1 MSNAKL
7 RKSATKDMKQ
17 QQSAP
22 TASPENKDLERYT
35 QLLLALSE
43 KAPEKVKPYMQKASP
58 VVAMIFLYIKIATP
72 YIVQAACFVS
82 DVINKLPD
90 RVFYALLGFT
100 ICFCGGVF
108 PTTIAAVEAWKLC
121 GGNEAMRSGKELL
134 AEWTKVLEANKK
146 DNEEDKDDNGIAD
159 VDEISPQELLLRKS
173 KLAMKS
179 VDPNKINKELALI
192 YTGWIGV
199 IAVLKIQF
207 AKTVTLG
214 NMIGDKLY
222 GAVAFYAEKQV
233 LAVTPEEN
241 KKWVPIVLQWM
252 CKAVAISLAWWIQRV
267 ISAFHSA
274 IRGGQIF
281 GRELVNFLHEKGFV
295 NWKDEDTYMDEA
307 VGWAVAALGLL
318 FQWTFRFSMPFP
330 LNILLFPVTMLE
342 TFIIW
347 SVSN

>member
-17 QQSAP
+17 ESAP

-35 QLLLALSE
+35 KLLLALSE
-43 KAPEKVKPYMQKASP
+43 KAPDKVKPYMEKASP
-58 VVAMIFLYIKIATP
+58 IVAMIFLYIKIATP
-72 YIVQAACFVS
+72 YILQAACFVQEMIS
-82 DVINKLPD
+82 KLPE
-90 RVFYALLGFT
+90 RVFNALLGFT

-108 PTTIAAVEAWKLC
+108 PTTIAAVEAWKVC
-121 GGNEAMRSGKELL
+121 GGDEAISSAKEIL
-134 AEWTKVLEANKK
+134 AEFKKVLEANKK
-146 DNEEDKDDNGIAD
+146 DNEEDKDGNGIAD
-159 VDEISPQELLLRKS
+159 VDEISPQALLLRKS
-173 KLAMKS
+173 KLAMRS
-179 VDPNKINKELALI
+179 VDPDKINNGLANL

-199 IAVLKIQF
+199 LAVLKIQF

-214 NMIGDKLY
+214 TMIGEKLY
-222 GAVAFYAEKQV
+222 GAAQFFVEPQV
-233 LAVTPEEN
+233 MAVTPEEY
-241 KKWVPIVLQWM
+241 KKWVPVVLQWM
-252 CKAVAISLAWWIQRV
+252 CKAIAISIAWWIQRV

-274 IRGGQIF
+274 IRGGLIF
-281 GRELVNFLHEKGFV
+281 GRELVNYLHEKGVV
-295 NWKDEDTYMDEA
+295 NWKDDDTYMDEA

-330 LNILLFPVTMLE
+330 LNILLFPVTLLE